1 MGARVRVFVVEDSS
15 LIRKRIIDNVKGL
28 GNFDV
33 VGFAESEQE
42 AIDAIVRTQPDVV
55 VTDIRL
61 KEGSGIEVVR
71 RLRQELNSSTPK
83 IYVLTN
89 YAYPE
94 YKRQC
99 SLVGADGFFDKSAE
113 YDSFLTALRADAL
126 TPARSAWT
134 LMPRIDFASS
144 TQIRPPSLARR
155 LRNGYR
161 VLREV
166 EFPAIF

>member
-28 GNFDV
+28 GDFDV

-71 RLRQELNSSTPK
+71 NVRAQPHEHAPK
-83 IYVLTN
+83 IFVLTN

-94 YKRQC
+94 YRRQC

-113 YDSFLTALRADAL
+113 YETFLN
-126 TPARSAWT
+126 T
-134 LMPRIDFASS
+134 LQAV
-144 TQIRPPSLARR
+144 A
-155 LRNGYR
+155 
-161 VLREV
+161 
-166 EFPAIF
+166 

>member
-1 MGARVRVFVVEDSS
+1 MGTRVRVFVVEDSS
-15 LIRKRIIDNVKGL
+15 LIRKRIIDNVKAL

-42 AIDAIVRTQPDVV
+42 AIDAIVQTQPDVV

-71 RLRQELNSSTPK
+71 KLRQQLTRSTPK

-94 YKRQC
+94 YKRHC
-99 SLVGADGFFDKSAE
+99 ALVGVGGFFGQSAG
-113 YDSFLTALRADAL
+113 YDDVHVALL
-126 TPARSAWT
+126 
-134 LMPRIDFASS
+134 
-144 TQIRPPSLARR
+144 SLA
-155 LRNGYR
+155 
-161 VLREV
+161 
-166 EFPAIF
+166 

>member
-1 MGARVRVFVVEDSS
+1 MGPKVRVFVVEDSS
-15 LIRKRIIDNVKGL
+15 LIRKRIIENVKGL

-42 AIDAIVRTQPDVV
+42 AIDAIVRIQPDVI
-55 VTDIRL
+55 VTDVRL

-71 RLRQELNSSTPK
+71 KLRQQLTGAAPK

-94 YKRQC
+94 YRRQC

-113 YDSFLTALRADAL
+113 YDNFLTALRA
-126 TPARSAWT
+126 
-134 LMPRIDFASS
+134 FA
-144 TQIRPPSLARR
+144 
-155 LRNGYR
+155 
-161 VLREV
+161 
-166 EFPAIF
+166 

>member
-1 MGARVRVFVVEDSS
+1 MGARVPVFVVGDSS

-33 VGFAESEQE
+33 VGFAESERE
-42 AIDAIVRTQPDVV
+42 AVDAIVRMQPDVV

-71 RLRQELNSSTPK
+71 KLREQLSSVPTK

-94 YKRQC
+94 YRRQC

-113 YDSFLTALRADAL
+113 YDNCLTALRAVA
-126 TPARSAWT
+126 
-134 LMPRIDFASS
+134 
-144 TQIRPPSLARR
+144 
-155 LRNGYR
+155 
-161 VLREV
+161 
-166 EFPAIF
+166 

>member
-28 GNFDV
+28 GDFDV

-42 AIDAIVRTQPDVV
+42 AIEAIVRTLPDVV

-71 RLRQELNSSTPK
+71 KLRQQLTRSMPK

-113 YDSFLTALRADAL
+113 YDNFLMALQAVA
-126 TPARSAWT
+126 
-134 LMPRIDFASS
+134 
-144 TQIRPPSLARR
+144 
-155 LRNGYR
+155 
-161 VLREV
+161 
-166 EFPAIF
+166 